1 MNFERIFNMI
11 KILTYVAMVGAGLG
25 VLLLLIGIIAGSVGL
40 IIFGVLFVVGGV
52 ALFFYVYPETAK
64 YKKIKR
70 ARDFILARRSVSE
83 TELALGIGIKETS
96 ARGLIDVCFR
106 KGCVPGYIRKGQRII
121 HHEEL
126 AVEERRKGKETVA
139 IDCPNCGANFT
150 GVSGQPNE
158 CPYCRSY
165 VNA

>member
-64 YKKIKR
+64 YKKIKI
-70 ARDFILARRSVSE
+70 FL
-83 TELALGIGIKETS
+83 
-96 ARGLIDVCFR
+96 
-106 KGCVPGYIRKGQRII
+106 
-121 HHEEL
+121 
-126 AVEERRKGKETVA
+126 
-139 IDCPNCGANFT
+139 
-150 GVSGQPNE
+150 
-158 CPYCRSY
+158 
-165 VNA
+165 